1 MENIELHIHIKGVK
15 RPIILELE
23 NDKQVDAFYRELET
37 HDIVRFGQLIFRRDE
52 FLYATMEV

>member
-1 MENIELHIHIKGVK
+1 MIELHIHIKGVK

>member
-1 MENIELHIHIKGVK
+1 MIELHIHIKGVR
-15 RPIILELE
+15 RPIILELDT
-23 NDKQVDAFYRELET
+23 DKQVNEFYRELET